1 MVDSNNEV
9 LTRFGFSFTLGG
21 AHSARTMMLEELAVL
36 LSYVDNP
43 AATKVDY
50 WRAIESENCLGKR
63 SGKTRTLTSRHLTD
77 LYSLDPSV
85 TLFRVLLYFWRRD
98 VSSHPLLAL
107 LCAYGRDSILRSTAA
122 HIMATPEGAVV
133 TRESVEQLIEDQYP
147 GRFSKATLKS
157 TAQNTNSSWT
167 QAGHLSG
174 RVRKVRS
181 RAMASAGSTSYA
193 LFLGYLHGA
202 RGASLFE
209 TEYMRLLDCPL
220 MRAVEL
226 TEDASRR
233 GWINFKR
240 VGDVIEV
247 SFPGLLNEREVEW
260 LREQN

>member
-21 AHSARTMMLEELAVL
+21 AHSARTMMLEELTAL

-43 AATKVDY
+43 AATKADY
-50 WRAIESENCLGKR
+50 WRAIETDNCLGKR

-85 TLFRVLLYFWRRD
+85 VLFRVLLYFWQRD
-98 VSSHPLLAL
+98 RVSHPLIAI
-107 LCAYGRDSILRSTAA
+107 LCAYCRDSILRSTAEYILA
-122 HIMATPEGAVV
+122 APEGAVV
-133 TRESVEQLIEDQYP
+133 TRESVEQLIEDKYP

-174 RVRKVRS
+174 RARKVRS
-181 RAMASAGSTSYA
+181 RAEPGAGSVSYA
-193 LFLGYLHGA
+193 LFLGYLTGA
-202 RGASLFE
+202 RGMSLFE
-209 TEYMRLLDCPL
+209 TEYMRLLDCPPI
-220 MRAVEL
+220 RAVEL
-226 TEDASRR
+226 AEEASRR
-233 GWINFKR
+233 GWVNFKR

-247 SFPGLLNEREVEW
+247 SFPGLLNGKEAGW